1 MADVTRAHWFV
12 KHICAYALSQFL
24 TSKFLFDSS
33 VVTQGLKWVFLL
45 SVLIYCLVLSEAWGR
60 VDVKEEK
67 EKKKRFFSAFV
78 FLVLEKKQSRLVRS
92 RRGEPG
98 DKEQMECEEGTEK
111 QIRYKHK
118 QNEINSARVL
128 RRG

>member
-1 MADVTRAHWFV
+1 MLR
-12 KHICAYALSQFL
+12 K
-24 TSKFLFDSS
+24 K
-33 VVTQGLKWVFLL
+33 
-45 SVLIYCLVLSEAWGR
+45 R
-60 VDVKEEK
+60 
-67 EKKKRFFSAFV
+67 KKKEVFSAFV
-78 FLVLEKKQSRLVRS
+78 FLVLEKKQSRLV